1 LNRFN
6 KFDFARIATL
16 PEGMTAA
23 QFGQLAG
30 FSKGP
35 AASSLASTEASAEV
49 IATLQSNGVTEQTI
63 NAAQQFYEQ
72 VANANPQNLS
82 AIQRSAL
89 LANIL
94 KAYK

>member
-1 LNRFN
+1 VRPSNFN
-6 KFDFARIATL
+6 
-16 PEGMTAA
+16 
-23 QFGQLAG
+23 
-30 FSKGP
+30 
-35 AASSLASTEASAEV
+35 
-49 IATLQSNGVTEQTI
+49 
-63 NAAQQFYEQ
+63 EQ